1 MSDNFQSRAM
11 NIESETGKRVEAL
24 KVLNLLARG
33 IHPANGEMLDD
44 GGCWNHPSVIR
55 ALLFATDYLS
65 EMGPTSQG
73 DEKSKSSQDR
83 SGKAW
88 SPQEDSELS
97 IGFER
102 QETLQ
107 HLSKRHKRSRGAI
120 IARVSHL
127 GLVKDR
133 DEARKIFS
141 TRLCNAEVELKN
153 EQG

>member
-1 MSDNFQSRAM
+1 M
-11 NIESETGKRVEAL
+11 NIVESETGKKVETL
-24 KVLNLLARG
+24 RVLNLLARG

-44 GGCWNHPSVIR
+44 EGCWNHPCVIR
-55 ALLFATDYLS
+55 ALLFAADFLS
-65 EMGPTSQG
+65 EMRPTSQRE
-73 DEKSKSSQDR
+73 EKSKPLQDR

-88 SPQEDSELS
+88 SPQEDSELR

-107 HLSKRHKRSRGAI
+107 HLSNRHKRSRGAI
-120 IARVSHL
+120 IARVTHL
-127 GLVKDR
+127 GLVNDR

-141 TRLCNAEVELKN
+141 TRVSNAEVELKN